1 MKTLKC
7 VTFAISCWHR
17 SKKCGM
23 MRYPDRCQGKSP
35 CAVGGHV
42 QNLQPWFQQLLIIFD
57 IYSTKTVQR
66 HEMCPFEP
74 TQAQPQSQKG
84 LDKTQTKNRIWW
96 SEQQKTGRVVVCSW
110 ITCLERATVSA
121 GSLVTANRNM
131 VVSFTSMLG
140 RDSPLFETHDYIKD
154 ITARAQEE
162 FVRLLSLN
170 TVC

>member
-1 MKTLKC
+1 MIVLQEKVIWYAISIFPGLIKHNLLELTNENIKL

-35 CAVGGHV
+35 CAVGEHV

-110 ITCLERATVSA
+110 ITCLERATVS
-121 GSLVTANRNM
+121 R
-131 VVSFTSMLG
+131 
-140 RDSPLFETHDYIKD
+140 LFGN
-154 ITARAQEE
+154 
-162 FVRLLSLN
+162 S
-170 TVC
+170 